1 MNKKDLLEAVEK
13 IIRDAF
19 YGVNKSV
26 AEIKDADK
34 MAASVRMIGAVT
46 VALISNLS
54 ENLEL
59 DDEEEDDIDPD
70 AEYRV
75 LPQKKLD

>member
-1 MNKKDLLEAVEK
+1 MNRKDLLEAVEK
-13 IIRDAF
+13 IVRDAF

-54 ENLEL
+54 ENLQL
-59 DDEEEDDIDPD
+59 EEEDIDPD

-75 LPQKKLD
+75 LPQKKFD

>member
-1 MNKKDLLEAVEK
+1 MNRKDLLEAVEK
-13 IIRDAF
+13 IVRDAF

-26 AEIKDADK
+26 AEIKDAEK
-34 MAASVRMIGAVT
+34 MATSVRMIGAVT

-54 ENLEL
+54 ENLQL
-59 DDEEEDDIDPD
+59 EEEEIDPD

>member
-1 MNKKDLLEAVEK
+1 MSKKDLLEAIEK
-13 IIRDAF
+13 IVRDAF

-26 AEIKDADK
+26 AEIKDPDQ
-34 MAASVRMIGAVT
+34 MATTVRMIGAVT
-46 VALISNLS
+46 IALVNGLS
-54 ENLEL
+54 ANVE
-59 DDEEEDDIDPD
+59 DDEDEIDPD